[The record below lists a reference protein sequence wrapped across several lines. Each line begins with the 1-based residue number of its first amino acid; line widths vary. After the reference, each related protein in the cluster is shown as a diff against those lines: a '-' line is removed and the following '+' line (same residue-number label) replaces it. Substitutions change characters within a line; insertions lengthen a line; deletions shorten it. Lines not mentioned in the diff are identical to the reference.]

1 MSDIDKKTVLALFLT
16 LVMGGAFLVYWLNE
30 PTRMAAASEEFRLRA
45 VAQGRELYAED
56 CAMCHG
62 AEGQGVP
69 KIGRVLNSKGLLTA
83 MDDAAIHD
91 VIRDGRPN
99 TGMPAFGEEHGGP
112 LNEHQVEELTAFIRN
127 WESTAP
133 TLPSK
138 PEEERDERIARGVEL
153 YTATCAMCHG
163 ESGQGGT
170 GRALNSEEYLTAFDD
185 AYLKEAIASGR
196 PRRGM
201 PTWGKVLSPSQ
212 IEDLVTF
219 MRDWEEGSSLY
230 VRYCSF
236 CHGVLGQGGPNPNNL
251 GVMVPALNSSEY
263 LGTHDDSHIRQT
275 IIEGVEE
282 KGMPV
287 PPLSEIE
294 VDKIVEFL
302 REWREAL
309 AGLSGAEMYAR
320 YCATCHGSNGEGGA
334 NPFNPRESVTTLN
347 SQDYLSSH
355 DDEDIYRSIA
365 EGISGTGMMALSQQ
379 KGGPLTDEE
388 IKRLVAF
395 IRSWETGAQAQPTP
409 APEAT
414 PEAAPTAVLPSV
426 EGDAARG
433 AELFAANC
441 APCHGSEGQGGAV
454 AKEPLNSAEFLGS
467 QSNDDLR
474 QTISDGV
481 GTAMPGF
488 GGRLTAQEIADVVA
502 FFRSW

>member
-1 MSDIDKKTVLALFLT
+1 MNGIDRKIALALFST
-16 LVMGGAFLVYWLNE
+16 LVLAVFSLVYWLNE
-30 PTRMAAASEEFRLRA
+30 PTRMAAASEGFRLRA
-45 VAQGRELYAED
+45 VAQGRELYAEN

-69 KIGRVLNSKGLLTA
+69 KIGSTLNSKGLLTA
-83 MDDAAIHD
+83 MDDAALHD

-112 LNEHQVEELTAFIRN
+112 LIEHQVNELTAFIRD

-138 PEEERDERIARGVEL
+138 PEEERNERIARGVEL

-163 ESGQGGT
+163 ESGQGGI
-170 GRALNSEEYLTAFDD
+170 GRTLNSEEYLTAFDD
-185 AYLKEAIASGR
+185 AYLTEAIASGR
-196 PRRGM
+196 PRKGM
-201 PTWGKVLSPSQ
+201 PTWGKVLSPRQ
-212 IEDLVTF
+212 IGDLVTF

-251 GVMVPALNSSEY
+251 GEMVPALNSSEY
-263 LGTHDDSHIRQT
+263 LGTHDDDHIRQT
-275 IIEGVEE
+275 VMEGVEGR
-282 KGMPV
+282 GMPAA
-287 PPLSEIE
+287 PLSEVE
-294 VDKIVEFL
+294 VDKVVEFL

-309 AGLSGAEMYAR
+309 AGLGGAEMYSR

-355 DDEDIYRSIA
+355 DDEHLYRSIA
-365 EGISGTGMMALSQQ
+365 EGITGTGMVALSQQ
-379 KGGPLTDEE
+379 EGGPLSDEE
-388 IKRLVAF
+388 INRLVAF
-395 IRSWETGAQAQPTP
+395 IRGWETGAQAQPTP

-414 PEAAPTAVLPSV
+414 PTAVLPTA

-433 AELFAANC
+433 VELFAANC

-454 AKEPLNSAEFLGS
+454 AKEPLNSAEFLDS
-467 QSNDDLR
+467 QSDDDLR
-474 QTISDGV
+474 QTISDGA

-488 GGRLTAQEIADVVA
+488 GGRLTAQEIADIVA